1 MNDLTK
7 LRELTKKELD
17 KFDLSHLENLG
28 FMMQNNLLYPPGDS
42 PFKLYA
48 YLSTLFDDGII
59 LDVGTEYGNSAL
71 ALSYNEKNTILSYNI
86 LDEGASRINRKNI
99 FWKIMDF
106 REDKFIDYDSVKL
119 ICIDVDPHD
128 GRQEIEM
135 FKFLQDK
142 NWKGI
147 LVFDDIHVNEKMNTF
162 WESIVPIDLDED
174 VKYDITHVGHSSG
187 TGIIL
192 M

>member
-1 MNDLTK
+1 MNCINK
-7 LRELTKKELD
+7 LRKLTSEKLD
-17 KFDLSHLENLG
+17 KFDLSHLEKLG
-28 FMMQNNLLYPPGDS
+28 FKMQNNLLYPPGDS

-48 YLSTLFDDGII
+48 YLSTLFDGAII

-71 ALSYNEKNTILSYNI
+71 ALSYNQNNTVVSYNI
-86 LDEGASRINRKNI
+86 LEQGASNINRENI
-99 FWKIMDF
+99 VWKIMDF
-106 REDKFIDYDSVKL
+106 REDESIDYDSVKM

-128 GRQEIEM
+128 GNQEIEM

-142 NWKGI
+142 KWEGI
-147 LVFDDIHVNEKMNTF
+147 LIFDDIHVNDKMNSF
-162 WESIVPIDLDED
+162 WDSIEPIDSTED
-174 VKYDITHVGHSSG
+174 VKYDITHIGHSSG